1 MPRTSTGIG
10 VFLLVLGA
18 YGVAAADTRPP
29 AVEGQFYPASP
40 SELRHMVDDFL
51 SNAGKPEITGQ
62 IVALLSPHAGYVFS
76 GQVAAYAYKELRGR
90 HFDTV
95 IIIGPCHHV
104 YLDRASVGNWAYY
117 ETPLGKVKVNQG
129 MVKRLMRRD
138 KIVFRPEAHLREHA
152 VEVQLPFLQ
161 QVLGEVQIVPMV
173 IGEASEETCREISDA
188 LVQAIG
194 HENVLLV
201 ASSDMS
207 HFPSYEEARRVDRE
221 TLNALET
228 FDPSRVLQSS
238 AALLREGIPRL
249 SCTLC
254 GLQATTVV
262 MMTAKRLGA
271 DQVNV
276 LHYANSGDVSVGG
289 RASKNRVV
297 GYGAGVFYKSKEEE
311 KNMGRIEQEPLDEV
325 AQQELLRIA
334 RQSIESYVTTGQI
347 PSLESTIEMLKDQR
361 GVFVTLTEHGQ
372 LRGCIG
378 HHESDVPLYK
388 LVPRM
393 AVAAAC
399 EDPRFYP
406 LRKEELDQV
415 KIKVSVYLTN
425 VYQIKNLD
433 EFEMG
438 VHGII
443 LVKGGRGA
451 TYLPEV
457 PTEAGWT
464 SKEEEMEHLCA
475 KAGLPPGAWRKGAE
489 FYVYRTQ
496 VFGEE

>member
-1 MPRTSTGIG
+1 MRRLELSLGMS
-10 VFLLVLGA
+10 LLVFWA
-18 YGVAAADTRPP
+18 YNVVAADVRPP
-29 AVEGQFYPASP
+29 AVAGQFYPASP
-40 SELRHMVDDFL
+40 SKLKHMVDGFL
-51 SNAGKPEITGQ
+51 SSAGTSEITGQ
-62 IVALLSPHAGYVFS
+62 IIALLSPHAGYVFS
-76 GQVAAYAYKELRGR
+76 GQVAAYAYKKLRGR
-90 HFDTV
+90 PFDTV
-95 IIIGPCHHV
+95 IIIGTCHHV
-104 YLDRASVGNWAYY
+104 YLDRASVGNWTYY

-129 MVKRLMRRD
+129 MVKQLLKAD
-138 KIVFRPEAHLREHA
+138 KIVFQPEAHFREHA

-161 QVLGEVQIVPMV
+161 QVLGKFQIVPMV
-173 IGEASEETCREISDA
+173 MGETSEETCWEISDA

-194 HENVLLV
+194 HEKVLLV
-201 ASSDMS
+201 ASSDLS
-207 HFPSYEEARRVDRE
+207 HYPSYEAACRVDRE
-221 TLNALET
+221 TLRAIET
-228 FDPSRVLQSS
+228 FDPSHLLRSS
-238 AALLREGIPRL
+238 AALLQEGIPNL

-254 GLQATTVV
+254 GLQAVATV
-262 MMTAKRLGA
+262 MITAKKLGA
-271 DQVNV
+271 DRVKV
-276 LHYANSGDVSVGG
+276 LHYANSGDVPVGG
-289 RASKNRVV
+289 QVNRNRVV
-297 GYGAGVFYKSKEEE
+297 GYAAGVFYKSKKEGT
-311 KNMGRIEQEPLDEV
+311 NMGRIEYEPLNKA
-325 AQQELLRIA
+325 AQQELLKMA
-334 RQSIESYVTTGQI
+334 RRSIESYVTTGAI
-347 PSLESTIEMLKDQR
+347 PSFEPTLEVLKDKR
-361 GVFVTLTEHGQ
+361 GVFVTLMEHGQ

-378 HHESDVPLYK
+378 HHESNVPLYK

-425 VYQIKNLD
+425 VYKIENLS

-443 LVKGGRGA
+443 LMKDGKAA

-457 PTEAGWT
+457 PVEAGWT

-475 KAGLPPGAWRKGAE
+475 KAGLPLGAWQKGAE